1 MNTDYLYGDEGHD
14 VIFGADNNSFEYI
27 WGGSGDDEIDGGD
40 SIDMASVL
48 NGNEGNDTVMPGN
61 NLANTATLEV
71 NLGKGDDKFNTV
83 GVADDYNNI
92 RGSAQGAVKV
102 SGMEGDDEINAMNG
116 GTAAAEY
123 FGG

>member
-1 MNTDYLYGDEGHD
+1 MINT
-14 VIFGADNNSFEYI
+14 
-27 WGGSGDDEIDGGD
+27 
-40 SIDMASVL
+40 ASVI

-61 NLANTATLEV
+61 DLASTATLEV

-83 GVADDYNNI
+83 DVAEDYASNI
-92 RGSAQGAVKV
+92 RGSAQGTVKV